1 MTHPRFFRIVVANI
15 CVYTEPWSRAL
26 ITESIHDQSVVLHL
40 ESTEKSSAIRELIR
54 RAKIFDG
61 LDDAEA
67 IGHSVIRREDVM
79 STGFG
84 RGVAIAHGESAC
96 IDRALVAL
104 GLSEGGVEFES
115 ADGKPV
121 HILFLVV
128 NPAGE
133 QSGYLDILSRLSGIL
148 RIPEN
153 RNRLRGCSCIGDV
166 ASTVR
171 EALDAIA

>member
-1 MTHPRFFRIVVANI
+1 M
-15 CVYTEPWSRAL
+15 
-26 ITESIHDQSVVLHL
+26 HL
-40 ESTEKSSAIRELIR
+40 ESTEKSPAIRELIR
-54 RAKIFDG
+54 RAKIFDN

-153 RNRLRGCSCIGDV
+153 RNRLRGCSCTGDV

-171 EALDAIA
+171 EALDAIS